1 MANVMLT
8 SEAASRIIAATRII
22 ENQRGSNHP
31 GASPQPPRDGLPPEV
46 CFYVDL
52 TQTGGSAG
60 SATTTCS
67 FTYTVALDSV
77 NLGTSVAVS
86 GARIPNCEMTA
97 GTLGIAC
104 FKAGELV
111 LLWAAEVPVTK
122 TVEVITAWQVD
133 LTSGE
138 VQKKT
143 RSIVVLDAGT
153 ESDWTRIED
162 TEESKAIECT
172 EPGS

>member
-8 SEAASRIIAATRII
+8 SEAAARIIAATRII

-104 FKAGELV
+104 FKAGALV
-111 LLWAAEVPVTK
+111 LLWADEVP
-122 TVEVITAWQVD
+122 ITQTATILTDWRVD
-133 LTSGE
+133 GTTGE

-143 RSIVVLDAGT
+143 RTIVVLDAGT
-153 ESDWTRIED
+153 ESDWTKIDD
-162 TEESKAIECT
+162 TEESQATPCT